1 MSADMMLYH
10 YRMLGLNLLVSLVVM
25 YFVMFTM
32 IDSLRRVLQ
41 QFEHVLHGSHDG
53 RADGYLDA
61 ADDGQMCADKR
72 LNTIIYA
79 GCALLFILAF
89 AACGPRGWSETDSS
103 SAR

>member
-1 MSADMMLYH
+1 MFYMAVMMAAPMGIL
-10 YRMLGLNLLVSLVVM
+10 MLLMMGEM
-25 YFVMFTM
+25 Y
-32 IDSLRRVLQ
+32 
-41 QFEHVLHGSHDG
+41 
-53 RADGYLDA
+53 
-61 ADDGQMCADKR
+61 ADKR